1 MPKFPTKEPDI
12 IKLVDQMYA
21 GYATHGPDF
30 PNVHWTGLG
39 MKRTT
44 YKNALKAQNNA
55 FAQVQIA
62 TEAKN
67 ESLNVLKEVM
77 INCLRKAE
85 VDTASSPEKL
95 SEIGWGER
103 TTPQAAQLP
112 NQPTDL
118 QLVSEDKTV
127 KLQWVRPNDNQPV
140 RNYVIERRQSISDW
154 SILQIAYD
162 TQITL
167 RNQPMGIQLEYRI
180 RAANIAGT
188 GPFSNTVSVIL

>member
-12 IKLVDQMYA
+12 ITLADQMSA
-21 GYATHGPDF
+21 GYSSHPADF
-30 PNVHWTGLG
+30 PGISQLSLNAKRLG
-39 MKRTT
+39 YR
-44 YKNALKAQNNA
+44 NALKAQINA
-55 FAQVQIA
+55 SAQAQIA

-77 INCLRKAE
+77 INCLKKSE
-85 VDTASSPEKL
+85 VDTADNPEKL
-95 SEIGWGER
+95 SEIGWGPKTE
-103 TTPQAAQLP
+103 PQPAQLP
-112 NQPTDL
+112 GQPTDL

-127 KLQWVRPNDNQPV
+127 KLQWVRPTGSQPV
-140 RNYVIERRQSISDW
+140 RNYVIERRQGISDW
-154 SILQIAYD
+154 SIFQIAYD

-167 RNQPMGIQLEYRI
+167 RNQPLAIQLEYRI